1 MNEFGEENK
10 KERSHFH
17 LIGRRLPSGPLTDSA
32 RSARALPLP
41 RRAMPHVWPNV
52 ASPAQGHARAAP
64 AHRRAAPAFPACP
77 ATTRRPYTG
86 GEGRCSDQ
94 RSAQEP
100 TRRALHPTLLSLAAL
115 SPCLSLSSRAR
126 ARARLRH
133 RPHQRLA
140 GVSRFGRSSS
150 PELAPSLPLLR
161 FAISQLVLALV
172 RLGKLSPAVN
182 PSSE

>member
-32 RSARALPLP
+32 RSARAPAP
-41 RRAMPHVWPNV
+41 RHAPRL
-52 ASPAQGHARAAP
+52 AQRRFTGLGPRHAAP
-64 AHRRAAPAFPACP
+64 TCGRAAPAFPACL
-77 ATTRRPYTG
+77 ATTWCPYTG
-86 GEGRCSDQ
+86 GEGRCSNQ
-94 RSAQEP
+94 CSAQEP

-115 SPCLSLSSRAR
+115 SPCLSLSSRAH

-133 RPHQRLA
+133 RPHQHLA
-140 GVSRFGRSSS
+140 GVSRSGRSSS

-182 PSSE
+182 RSTE